1 MAQQPAVQQTQQ
13 GPTAE
18 DRLMIAV
25 VKTDAPED
33 MQTRIKQECLTVF
46 KECNTQQEMAQV
58 LKKKMDE
65 LYGKQWN
72 VIVGHNFAS
81 NLKHIAGNFIYLYI
95 DQLGFLLFKTQ

>member
-1 MAQQPAVQQTQQ
+1 MAQAAQPTQQ

-18 DRLMIAV
+18 DRQMIAV
-25 VKTDAPED
+25 VKTDAPEE
-33 MQTRIKQECLTVF
+33 MQARIKQECLTVM
-46 KECNTQQEMAQV
+46 KECNTTQEMAEI

-65 LYGKQWN
+65 VYGKQWN